1 MIHMYRFFI
10 KNFICEVVMAD
21 VEAAT
26 DSYTL
31 DCGFS
36 LYIFII
42 QLNDQSINQSIISSI
57 ILSIN

>member
-42 QLNDQSINQSIISSI
+42 QLNDQSINQLFHQSFYQ
-57 ILSIN
+57 SIN